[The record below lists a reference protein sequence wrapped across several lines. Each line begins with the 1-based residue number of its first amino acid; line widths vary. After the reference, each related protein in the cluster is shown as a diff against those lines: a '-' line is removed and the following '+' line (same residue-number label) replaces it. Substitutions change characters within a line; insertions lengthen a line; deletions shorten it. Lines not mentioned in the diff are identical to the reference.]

1 MAIIPYQNWSGEG
14 AAVKLRTPQAPD
26 WTAKYQLAAQERRA
40 REAERARQ
48 QGEKEDAENTRKDY
62 YKTVGGLS
70 GDWFEADIPA
80 RNALTAKVYEILDKH
95 NGNFTGEAFE
105 KEFYPAVADIKT
117 AQIISKNRKDNVDK
131 IGTRI
136 QEVGIDEYENVDIL
150 PDIAQG
156 KHVLKM
162 ADGSSLEGDVNKVT
176 DLKSYIDFDT
186 QRELALSKV
195 ARRFDEN
202 VYMNKQLPEIRKG
215 ALTKTPIT
223 QPDGSVLTVIT
234 EDAAEF
240 SAGLKKTWDGK
251 KSLQKEYETRYAAN
265 PRGFGSAYEMYQAA
279 YEPLRGENKTTQKFA
294 PQGTG
299 VKQGDGYTASQKLI
313 FTPATTPSFAQQQ
326 VDVVKQAVSDYD
338 AQYAKY
344 AEAQKAAGKTP
355 EAKKSFSIPEIK
367 PPDNALAF
375 ELTDTQ
381 SNIDRPFKDDAGN
394 DINGKPLWIKDSN
407 GKTRIDIL
415 ETTKLHPSLPPT
427 LTIKTVPYS
436 ETNKAVLN
444 NAYSDPKAGIYFIDE
459 EKKWRDSLPKK
470 SEQNKSGS
478 AQDNP
483 IPITKGMKFEKG
495 KWYKG
500 ANGEVK
506 QYQ

>member
-1 MAIIPYQNWSGEG
+1 MAIIPYQDYIGQG
-14 AAVKLRTPQAPD
+14 AAVHLRTPQAPD

-40 REAERARQ
+40 REAERAKQDKDPNVDAGAELRKTIS
-48 QGEKEDAENTRKDY
+48 GINPTWAKEDTEGIDRMYNKIWETMDASGGNYSDPKFQQEISKQVWDLKAAMDLSKNWETRANTRTKEIVDNGVDDYENVEIFNDLKSGKFSLPAADGSKIEYDINKVKTLEDFAKFNQAREMAMDMVQKKFDENTYMAKHLPLAKKGATVTDY
-62 YKTVGGLS
+62 VTLPNGDKEVRTVEKPEI
-70 GDWFEADIPA
+70 FEAELQKVY
-80 RNALTAKVYEILDKH
+80 NGKQGLKKVYEER
-95 NGNFTGEAFE
+95 FA
-105 KEFYPAVADIKT
+105 ADPK
-117 AQIISKNRKDNVDK
+117 
-131 IGTRI
+131 
-136 QEVGIDEYENVDIL
+136 
-150 PDIAQG
+150 
-156 KHVLKM
+156 
-162 ADGSSLEGDVNKVT
+162 
-176 DLKSYIDFDT
+176 
-186 QRELALSKV
+186 
-195 ARRFDEN
+195 
-202 VYMNKQLPEIRKG
+202 
-215 ALTKTPIT
+215 
-223 QPDGSVLTVIT
+223 
-234 EDAAEF
+234 
-240 SAGLKKTWDGK
+240 
-251 KSLQKEYETRYAAN
+251 
-265 PRGFGSAYEMYQAA
+265 GFGSAEEMFQAA
-279 YEPLRGENKTTQKFA
+279 YNPYFGTKKTTQKFA

-355 EAKKSFSIPEIK
+355 EAKKSFSIPDIK
-367 PPDNALAF
+367 VPDNALAF